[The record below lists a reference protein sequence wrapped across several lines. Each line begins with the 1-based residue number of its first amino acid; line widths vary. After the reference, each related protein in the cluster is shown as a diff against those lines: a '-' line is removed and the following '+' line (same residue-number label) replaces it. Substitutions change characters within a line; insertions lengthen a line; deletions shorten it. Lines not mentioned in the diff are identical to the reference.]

1 MTASKPQ
8 HPARAALMARER
20 LEQYGPSI
28 LADEEL
34 IAIITGANGQQTAAS
49 VLDECGA
56 VQQLPRETVH
66 DLSRLDSV
74 TPRRAATIV
83 AAVELGRRTLT
94 HPAPETPH
102 LGSPRDVASYLLP
115 AHGSHPI
122 ERFGI
127 VSLTTKSRVIRTAI
141 LSTGTLDAALVHPAL
156 VFRTAAL
163 PPRRVNRP
171 LPQPPVRR
179 PDTEQ
184 RRRRADRPPRRSQPD
199 HGDRDRRPRDP
210 GRLAVLQLQGDGPH
224 LNRDH
229 RRD

>member
-8 HPARAALMARER
+8 HPARAALIARER

-49 VLDECGA
+49 ILEECGA

-66 DLSRLDSV
+66 DLSRLDSI

-94 HPAPETPH
+94 RPAPETPH

-127 VSLTTKSRVIRTAI
+127 VSLTTKSRVIRTTI
-141 LSTGTLDAALVHPAL
+141 LSIGTLDAALVHPAL
-156 VFRTAAL
+156 VFRTAASH
-163 PPRRVNRP
+163 
-171 LPQPPVRR
+171 
-179 PDTEQ
+179 
-184 RRRRADRPPRRSQPD
+184 RAASLILFHNHPSGDPTPSTDDVALTARLVEASLIMGIEIVD
-199 HGDRDRRPRDP
+199 HVILADSRYCSFKEM
-210 GRLAVLQLQGDGPH
+210 GRI
-224 LNRDH
+224 
-229 RRD
+229 